1 MSGGRPRR
9 LCLLLET
16 FHPEIGGGETQARL
30 LVEDLTAR
38 GYEILVLTRRSQP
51 DCPRRERLFGATV
64 VRFPPSGR
72 GQLRKWA
79 VLLTIVPGI
88 LRIAHRQDAFLVS
101 GFRILGPPAVLAG
114 SLFRRPSIL
123 KADSNGELSGDY
135 FRAGLAAA
143 GVSPDNKLVRLLI
156 AMRNAIL
163 RRASSFV
170 ALSSAMEREFRQE
183 GVRSDKIC
191 RIPNGVDTRWFR
203 PPRSSE
209 RDAARHELGYSSENF
224 VLTYTGR
231 LVTYKGLPSLLS
243 VWKEA
248 RERHPHARLVMVG
261 SGGSDIHNCEDWLK
275 GYVADHG
282 LEASV
287 QFTGSVGDVR
297 PYLWASDG
305 FVFPTEDEAFG
316 ISLIEAMAC
325 GLPCIAT
332 TVGGVIDGDASSEF
346 VIVVQPAHRG
356 QLLDAIDRLLVD
368 ANLAARL
375 GRAAARQ
382 AMRAYSR
389 DVVAECYD
397 ELILGLL
404 VGKEKPVR
412 STPPTG

>member
-1 MSGGRPRR
+1 
-9 LCLLLET
+9 
-16 FHPEIGGGETQARL
+16 
-30 LVEDLTAR
+30 
-38 GYEILVLTRRSQP
+38 
-51 DCPRRERLFGATV
+51 
-64 VRFPPSGR
+64 
-72 GQLRKWA
+72 
-79 VLLTIVPGI
+79 
-88 LRIAHRQDAFLVS
+88 
-101 GFRILGPPAVLAG
+101 VLAG
-114 SLFRRPSIL
+114 SLCRKPSIL

-143 GVSPDNKLVRLLI
+143 GVSPDNKLVRLFI

-170 ALSSAMEREFRQE
+170 ALSSAMELEFRQE

-203 PPRSSE
+203 PPRFSE
-209 RDAARHELGYSSENF
+209 RDAARHELGFSSENF

-248 RERHPHARLVMVG
+248 SERHPHARLVIVG

-282 LEASV
+282 LVQSV
-287 QFTGSVGDVR
+287 QFMGSVGDVR

-332 TVGGVIDGDASSEF
+332 RVGGVIDVAAGADVAMA
-346 VIVVQPAHRG
+346 VQPAHRT

-368 ANLAARL
+368 ANLAAEL
-375 GRAAARQ
+375 GKAAAR
-382 AMRAYSR
+382 MTRRAYSR
-389 DVVAECYD
+389 DVVAERYD
-397 ELILGLL
+397 ELISRLLGR
-404 VGKEKPVR
+404 EEPVR
-412 STPPTG
+412 SIQ